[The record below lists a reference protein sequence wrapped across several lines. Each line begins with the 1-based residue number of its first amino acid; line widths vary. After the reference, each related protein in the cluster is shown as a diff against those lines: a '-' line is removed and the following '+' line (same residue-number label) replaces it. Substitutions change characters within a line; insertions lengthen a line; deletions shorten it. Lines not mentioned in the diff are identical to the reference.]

1 MNLFLSNRNL
11 IRPAVLI
18 FSALLHFDEM
28 PDIFANIRIKTLIS
42 VFSAEPVAQTIYDM
56 IFSRIVKD
64 LNETNLKMLDELH
77 SLLTK
82 FEKVDAEQQQTI
94 LDIAVFAVVN
104 LSKNKK
110 NKEQYDRLRVTLFD
124 IIRTNVTIEDA
135 AASKQCIEKT
145 LPAFATI
152 VKTMMARNETD
163 DGLATI
169 FKLFMK
175 NTVDC
180 TNSYTIK
187 LLNVAVS
194 NKATLQYADD
204 ELNELIEMYWT
215 DFKRICI
222 ESTPKASDS
231 VLKIIFDFKSTDEWI
246 ALLSELETDI
256 KESIHTE
263 RADQQNKILTSMAKC
278 QLNKVKG
285 QVNRVHAL
293 NNK

>member
-1 MNLFLSNRNL
+1 MPAIFTNL
-11 IRPAVLI
+11 
-18 FSALLHFDEM
+18 
-28 PDIFANIRIKTLIS
+28 RIKTLIS
-42 VFSAEPVAQTIYDM
+42 VFSAEPVAQSIYDM
-56 IFSRIVKD
+56 IFNRIVKD
-64 LNETNLKMLDELH
+64 LNETNVKMLDDLH

-110 NKEQYDRLRVTLFD
+110 NKEHYDRLRVTLFD
-124 IIRTNVTIEDA
+124 IIRNSVENSDA
-135 AASKQCIEKT
+135 EASMKCIEKT

-152 VKTMMARNETD
+152 VKTMVARNETD
-163 DGLATI
+163 DSVAVL

-180 TNSYTIK
+180 TNSHTIK

-194 NKATLQYADD
+194 NKAILQYADD
-204 ELNELIEMYWT
+204 ELKELIELYWN
-215 DFKRICI
+215 DFKRTCA
-222 ESTPKASDS
+222 ESTPKASDG
-231 VLKIIFDFKSTDEWI
+231 VLKTIFDFKSTDEWI

-256 KESIHTE
+256 KESLFTE
-263 RADQQNKILTSMAKC
+263 RADQQNKILASMAKC

-285 QVNRVHAL
+285 QVNIDYAR
-293 NNK
+293 